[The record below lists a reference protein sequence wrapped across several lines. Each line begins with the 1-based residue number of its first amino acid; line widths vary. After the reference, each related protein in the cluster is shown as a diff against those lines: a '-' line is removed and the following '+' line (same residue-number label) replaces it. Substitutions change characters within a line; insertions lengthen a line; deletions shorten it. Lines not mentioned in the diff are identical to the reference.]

1 MKQLK
6 ETAEKIKSMEI
17 RGAGK
22 IARAAAAELR
32 DYAARLEAKD
42 LDDFNENMKYAAQL
56 LVSTRP
62 TAVSLPNAVRWV
74 MKYKGENVDEA
85 KADIKKLADEFIT
98 NSENAV
104 RRIGEIGARR
114 VRDGD
119 TIMTHCNSSA
129 AISIMAEAHAQ
140 GKGINVIAT
149 ESRPRWQGLLTIKQ
163 LDKLGINA
171 TLIVDSAV
179 RFFMKDVDI
188 VIMGADAVT
197 VNGSVINK
205 IGTSQLAMAA
215 HEART
220 NVIIAAETYKFSPR
234 SILGELVEIEE
245 RNSDE
250 VISREKLDE
259 FSNVRV
265 RNPAFDVTPREYID
279 LICTEVGA
287 IPPEMAYIII
297 KDFLGWEIEEMNSY
311 SNTRPAGAGSAKH
324 AGRV

>member
-32 DYAARLEAKD
+32 DYAARLETKD
-42 LDDFNENMKYAAQL
+42 LDDFNEKMKHAAEL

-74 MKYKGENVDEA
+74 MRYKGENVDEA
-85 KADIKKLADEFIT
+85 RASIKKLADEFVT

-129 AISIMAEAHAQ
+129 AISIMVEAHAQ
-140 GKGINVIAT
+140 GKNINVIAT

-163 LDKLGINA
+163 LDKLGISA

-205 IGTSQLAMAA
+205 IGTSQLALAA

-245 RNSDE
+245 RTSDE

-259 FSNVRV
+259 FLNVRV

-297 KDFLGWEIEEMNSY
+297 KDFLGWEIEEMNS
-311 SNTRPAGAGSAKH
+311 T
-324 AGRV
+324 

>member
-1 MKQLK
+1 MNQLK

-42 LDDFNENMKYAAQL
+42 LDDFNEKMKHAAEL

-62 TAVSLPNAVRWV
+62 TAVSLPNAVRW
-74 MKYKGENVDEA
+74 MMRYKGENVDEA
-85 KADIKKLADEFIT
+85 KASVKKLADEFIT

-140 GKGINVIAT
+140 GKDINVIAT

-163 LDKLGINA
+163 LDELGISA

-179 RFFMKDVDI
+179 RFFMKDVDL

-205 IGTSQLAMAA
+205 IGTSQLALAA
-215 HEART
+215 DEART

-234 SILGELVEIEE
+234 SILGELVKIEE
-245 RNSDE
+245 RASDE

-259 FSNVRV
+259 FSNVRI

-287 IPPEMAYIII
+287 FPPEMAYIII
-297 KDFLGWEIEEMNSY
+297 KDFLGWEIEEMNSSY
-311 SNTRPAGAGSAKH
+311 SSA
-324 AGRV
+324 

>member
-22 IARAAAAELR
+22 IARTAASELR
-32 DYAARLEAKD
+32 DYAARLEAKY
-42 LDDFNENMKYAAQL
+42 LDDFNKKMKYAAEL

-62 TAVSLPNAVRWV
+62 TAVSLPNAIRWV
-74 MKYKGENVDEA
+74 MRYKGENVDEA

-104 RRIGEIGARR
+104 RKIGEIGARR
-114 VRDGD
+114 VQDGD

-129 AISIMAEAHAQ
+129 AISIMAQAHAQ
-140 GKGINVIAT
+140 GKDINVIAT

-163 LDKLGINA
+163 LDKLGIDA

-179 RFFMKDVDI
+179 RFFMKDVDL

-205 IGTSQLAMAA
+205 IGTSQIALAAN
-215 HEART
+215 ESRK
-220 NVIIAAETYKFSPR
+220 NVVIAAETYKFSPR

-245 RNSDE
+245 RASEE

-259 FSNVRV
+259 LSNVRV

-287 IPPEMAYIII
+287 FPPEMAYIII
-297 KDFLGWEIEEMNSY
+297 KDFLGWEIEEMNS
-311 SNTRPAGAGSAKH
+311 T
-324 AGRV
+324 

>member
-6 ETAEKIKSMEI
+6 VTAGKIKSMEI

-32 DYAARLEAKD
+32 DLAYRMNT
-42 LDDFNENMKYAAQL
+42 DDIDEFNENMRAGAEL

-62 TAVSLPNAVRWV
+62 TAVSLPNAVRAV
-74 MKYKGENVDEA
+74 MRYKGESVDQVRT
-85 KADIKKLADEFIT
+85 DIKKLADEFIT

-104 RRIGEIGARR
+104 KRIGEIGAKR

-119 TIMTHCNSSA
+119 TIMTHCNSAA
-129 AISIMAEAHAQ
+129 AISIMAAAHAQ
-140 GKGINVIAT
+140 GKVITVIAT
-149 ESRPRWQGLLTIKQ
+149 ESRPRLQGHLTIRQ
-163 LDKLGINA
+163 LDRLGIKTA
-171 TLIVDSAV
+171 LIVDSAV
-179 RFFMKDVDI
+179 RYFMKEVSL

-215 HEART
+215 HEARK

-234 SILGELVEIEE
+234 TLLGELVEIEE
-245 RNSDE
+245 RDSSE
-250 VISREKLDE
+250 VIGKDKLDE
-259 FSNVRV
+259 FSNVSV
-265 RNPAFDVTPREYID
+265 RNPAFDVTPKEYID
-279 LICTEVGA
+279 IICTEVGA

-297 KDFLGWEIEEMNSY
+297 KDFLGYGVEEMNS
-311 SNTRPAGAGSAKH
+311 NPIK
-324 AGRV
+324 